1 MSKLEVEWDYD
12 TDADQINES
21 YKMLKKDLFAA
32 VDFFVKENPLNLVEN
47 TNIWGG
53 KNAWSVV
60 YPSIYAV
67 YCSTDWKGR
76 DLSLFLFG
84 PRRNKTVKI
93 CKDEASTVKFDWL
106 DRKREDEILF
116 ANIILELLSN

>member
-47 TNIWGG
+47 TNI
-53 KNAWSVV
+53 
-60 YPSIYAV
+60 
-67 YCSTDWKGR
+67 
-76 DLSLFLFG
+76 
-84 PRRNKTVKI
+84 
-93 CKDEASTVKFDWL
+93 
-106 DRKREDEILF
+106 
-116 ANIILELLSN
+116 

>member
-53 KNAWSVV
+53 KCLTVCLSQLLRKFIVPPTEREEIS
-60 YPSIYAV
+60 PSCY
-67 YCSTDWKGR
+67 
-76 DLSLFLFG
+76 G

-93 CKDEASTVKFDWL
+93 SKDEASAVKFDWL